1 MRRGERILAFVLSAA
16 LMVSSINMP
25 AVTVF
30 AQSDETIT
38 EEAVTEEATA
48 TDAVALQS
56 TSDDEAAD
64 ATGDQETSV
73 TVTEGQDFKVEY
85 DEESGDA
92 TKSFIFT
99 PEEDGNYVLFTPYK
113 LQGGG
118 YALSVLDEQGEKQQK
133 IGNTVRSNEYMA
145 DTFAFEKG
153 KSYTMEFCNVMVASN
168 TLRIVKENKPVS
180 AELSIDRSL
189 PGVENGYSNLYI
201 VPYIKASVTYADNTT
216 GELKTST
223 LIDNGMDAYGNLYR
237 LFAYTDGNSW
247 QDVFFDGTVNY
258 SKDTENKLAVGY
270 QDPMDEDY
278 TKLTE
283 YKVSYKSIDE
293 ADLDTITEGKNTIY
307 QNTWYKIN
315 VPYTAT
321 VTIDKTNF
329 TDDSIFIYV
338 NGEMVQKS
346 LDEDT
351 LLYKGVTYYM
361 YCSGFDYDE
370 ALGGYPTTAEVNF
383 TFHKVDSPEIILGED
398 FEVEHKDDED
408 RRSAT
413 YTFKTEEDGNYVL
426 FTPYGYPE
434 SNSLSISVTDL
445 NTADNVIPFSISG
458 SLGIEVN
465 TYELKKDHVYSIL
478 FVRYDSEASN
488 SETFRLIKENKP
500 VSAEITMNR
509 IIPYDVSHWIYI
521 NPYVSLTVT
530 YEDGS
535 SKEIDLTKSEN
546 TSNDLIDEY
555 GNFYCLFRS
564 NADNV
569 WNYGTFNG
577 IIYSDESRIAV
588 AYHDKKNDKYIKLGE
603 CNVIHKP
610 IVEADLDTISVGQ
623 NTVFGSNWYQFTAPE
638 TGFMDISTSGIF
650 NSEPVIYTML
660 NGELVEPNLASTLF
674 IKGKVYYIWLEFMT
688 EDGYMMYNGDVDIK
702 FTDIPSLPEVSFGQE
717 QTIDINSKKP
727 VFYRFTAPE
736 GMQSVLFNLKSDI
749 EFSYM
754 IYDQTG
760 KSIIEN
766 YGSTEELEAIDL
778 IEGQT
783 YILSVKAKD
792 LDATEEG
799 VQGSCTCVIKDIE
812 QRFDDLTEIK
822 EGTTAIHYGDENI
835 TYKQYVFVPEKNGRY
850 IFKIDTSVVT
860 YTGIEDTSEDNL
872 DYAEGTKDL
881 TMNCNLEAGKHYR
894 FYVELQ
900 NGKGNEGICNVS
912 IERDIY
918 SEKVITGLEVTGY
931 DKKVYEIDTRNLK
944 SCINYLGNGLHYKI
958 TYDDGTTRMI
968 DEDGTYQINGVTV
981 NMTYLENQG
990 IKVTLSAEN
999 GKVVSSEYIIPFAD
1013 PKEVQQVEFKEN
1025 KTTHPITAGIGQ
1037 HVYKFTA
1044 PVTGYYN
1051 FEVDTGS
1058 EGDGEFWGNIYSIKN
1073 LKDSIWLV
1081 KDLLKAGETYYVCIY
1096 SYNPEWKIS
1105 ITATPEI
1112 KKAATCEEAG
1122 IKIVSE
1128 GVEYEYGTEYE
1139 TEYELKEET
1148 IPALGHD
1155 NIVAVTKATT
1165 KAAGKKVLKCS
1176 RCGKVAKTE
1185 TIPAIKTVTL
1195 ATASYTYDG
1204 KAKTPVVVV
1213 KGTNG
1218 KVIAASNY
1226 TVTGGESR
1234 TDAGTYKITVTFKND
1249 YQGSSSVNFTIKKA
1263 TPTLKVTANKEAITA
1278 GAAAT
1283 LTVKGAKGTVSYTS
1297 SNDKTATVSKGKVTG
1312 KKAGE
1317 AVITVKSVATA
1328 NYNAA
1333 TAKITIKV
1341 KPKTTSISKVTS
1353 PAKGQIK
1360 VTWKKNTTGDAYE
1373 IQYSTSKKFTKG
1385 TTKTVKVSK
1394 NSTTSATIKKLS
1406 AGKKYYVRMRS
1417 TDKTGKLT
1425 SAWSTVKNVTT
1436 KKK

>member
-1 MRRGERILAFVLSAA
+1 MRKGKRILAFVLSAA
-16 LMVSSINMP
+16 LMASSINMP
-25 AVTVF
+25 AVTAF

-38 EEAVTEEATA
+38 AEAVTEEATA

-56 TSDDEAAD
+56 ASDDEAAD
-64 ATGDQETSV
+64 ATGDLETAV

-85 DEESGDA
+85 DKDSAYA

-99 PEEDGNYVLFTPYK
+99 PEEDGNYVLFTPNK
-113 LQGGG
+113 LQSGV
-118 YALSVLDEQGEKQQK
+118 YITRITDEQGNELQSV
-133 IGNTVRSNEYMA
+133 GNTVKSNDYMA
-145 DTFAFEKG
+145 NTFALEKG
-153 KSYTMEFCNVMVASN
+153 KSYTMKFRSGGGNSD

-180 AELSIDRSL
+180 VELSIDRNF
-189 PGVENGYSNLYI
+189 PGVENGHSTLYI

-223 LIDNGMDAYGNLYR
+223 LMDNGMDAYGNLYR
-237 LFAYTDGNSW
+237 LFAYTNENNW
-247 QDVFFDGTVNY
+247 QDDYFGGTVNY

-270 QDPMDEDY
+270 QDPMNEDY

-283 YKVSYKSIDE
+283 DKVSYKSIDE

-321 VTIDKTNF
+321 VTRDKTFF
-329 TDDSIFIYV
+329 TDDSIFIYG
-338 NGEMVQKS
+338 NGEMRVKT
-346 LDEDT
+346 LDADT
-351 LLYKGVTYYM
+351 LLYKGVTYYI
-361 YCSGFDYDE
+361 YYSSFDYDDS
-370 ALGGYPTTAEVNF
+370 LGGYPTTADVNF
-383 TFHKVDSPEIILGED
+383 TFNKVDSPEITLGED
-398 FEVEHKDDED
+398 FEVKHTDEENRVSD
-408 RRSAT
+408 T
-413 YTFKTEEDGNYVL
+413 YTFTPEEDGNYVL

-434 SNSLSISVTDL
+434 DYSPGISVEEL
-445 NTADNVIPFSISG
+445 NTGDSVTLVSSSNRSGITAD
-458 SLGIEVN
+458 
-465 TYELKKDHVYSIL
+465 TYVLKKDHVYSIS
-478 FVRYDSEASN
+478 FARYDSEAAN

-509 IIPYDVSHWIYI
+509 TIPDNIGRWIYI
-521 NPYVSLTVT
+521 LPYVSLTMT

-535 SKEIDLTKSEN
+535 SKEIDLTKSKD
-546 TSNDLIDEY
+546 TSSDEIDEY

-564 NADNV
+564 TTNHIWMDD
-569 WNYGTFNG
+569 TFDG
-577 IIYSDESRIAV
+577 LVDDESRLAV
-588 AYHDKKNDKYIKLGE
+588 GYHDKINDKYIKLGE

-610 IVEADLDTISVGQ
+610 MAEADLDTISVGQ
-623 NTVFGSNWYQFTAPE
+623 NTVIGSNWYQFTAPE

-650 NSEPVIYTML
+650 AFDPVLNTML

-688 EDGYMMYNGDVDIK
+688 EDGYMTYNGDVDIK

-749 EFSYM
+749 EFSYV

-760 KSIIEN
+760 KTIIEN

-783 YILSVKAKD
+783 YILSVEADD
-792 LDATEEG
+792 LDDTEEG

-812 QRFDDLTEIK
+812 HRFDDLTEIK

-835 TYKQYVFVPEKNGRY
+835 TDKQYVFVPEKSGKY
-850 IFKIDTSVVT
+850 IFKIGTSVMT
-860 YTGIEDTSEDNL
+860 YTGVYDTSEKNL
-872 DYAEGTKDL
+872 DYAQGTKDL
-881 TMNCNLEAGKHYR
+881 TMNCDLEAGKHYR
-894 FYVELQ
+894 FNVELQ
-900 NGKGNEGICNVS
+900 NGKGNEGVCNVS

-918 SEKVITGLEVTGY
+918 AEKVITGVEVTGY
-931 DKKVYEIDTRNLK
+931 DKKVYEIDTWNLK
-944 SCINYLGNGLHYKI
+944 FCINYLRNGLHYKI
-958 TYDDGTTRMI
+958 TYDDGTTRTI
-968 DEDGTYQINGVTV
+968 DEDGTYPATGVTV
-981 NMTYLENQG
+981 DMTYLKNQG

-999 GKVVSSEYIIPFAD
+999 GKVVNSEYIIPFAD
-1013 PKEVQQVEFKEN
+1013 PKEAPQVEFKEN
-1025 KTTHPITAGIGQ
+1025 KATLPLTSGKGQ
-1037 HVYKFTA
+1037 YVYKFTI

-1051 FEVDTGS
+1051 LAVDTGS
-1058 EGDGEFWGNIYSIKN
+1058 EGAGQFYGSIYSE
-1073 LKDSIWLV
+1073 KDFTNSIFSTR
-1081 KDLLKAGETYYVCIY
+1081 DLLKAGETCYACLYIY
-1096 SYNPEWKIS
+1096 DPEWKVS

-1112 KKAATCEEAG
+1112 KKAATCEETG
-1122 IKIVSE
+1122 IKIVPE
-1128 GVEYEYGTEYE
+1128 EVIKEYGTEYD
-1139 TEYELKEET
+1139 LKEET

-1155 NIVAVTKATT
+1155 NVAAAVTKATT
-1165 KAAGKKVLKCS
+1165 KAAGQKVLKCS
-1176 RCGKVAKTE
+1176 RCGKVTKTE

-1195 ATASYTYDG
+1195 AKASYTYDG

-1213 KGTNG
+1213 KDTNG

-1317 AVITVKSVATA
+1317 AVITVKSAATA

-1394 NSTTSATIKKLS
+1394 NSTTSTTIKKLS

-1425 SAWSTVKNVTT
+1425 SAWSTVKTITT